1 MEISKD
7 FEEFFE
13 LLNGHNVRYLI
24 VGGYAF
30 AIHAKPRFT
39 NDLDVFIEPDRSN
52 ASNVLKALEDFGF
65 GNVGITLEDL
75 QKIDHVIQLGYPP
88 YRIDLMTSISNVTFA
103 DAWERKVTAK
113 YGEQTVYYIGKEDLI
128 ASKKGAGRKRDLQ
141 DLDELL

>member
-13 LLNGHNVRYLI
+13 LLNEHNVRYLV

-30 AIHAKPRFT
+30 AIHARPRFT

-52 ASNVLKALEDFGF
+52 ASNLLKALEEFGF
-65 GNVGITLEDL
+65 GDVGITLDDL
-75 QKIDHVIQLGYPP
+75 QKVDQVIQLGYPP
-88 YRIDLMTSISNVTFA
+88 YRIDLMTSISNVRFA
-103 DAWERKVTAK
+103 DAWDRKVTARFGK
-113 YGEQTVYYIGKEDLI
+113 QTVYYIGKEDFI